1 MHESQIEKP
10 NFISQT
16 LEALFFANLMKL
28 PHLLARK
35 KRGIKPI
42 VNNNKSHII
51 TSNDYL
57 EIMQ

>member
-1 MHESQIEKP
+1 MHDSQIEKP

-35 KRGIKPI
+35 I
-42 VNNNKSHII
+42 
-51 TSNDYL
+51 
-57 EIMQ
+57 